1 MRRGFSPPVVNF
13 ELKLNTKAAEVKFKS
28 LNGNGSHFEYEMLQ
42 TFRVVRRGF
51 DFEEGALATR
61 FECEEGSLSFKQLH
75 HWIACR
81 DGKRVGLKISRK
93 CNGPG
98 Q

>member
-1 MRRGFSPPVVNF
+1 VNF
-13 ELKLNTKAAEVKFKS
+13 EFKLNTKAPEVKCKS
-28 LNGNGSHFEYEMLQ
+28 LKENGSHFEYEMLEK
-42 TFRVVRRGF
+42 FRVVRRGF

-61 FECEEGSLSFKQLH
+61 FECEQGSLSFKQLH

-81 DGKRVGLKISRK
+81 DGKRVELQISRK
-93 CNGPG
+93 CNGPR